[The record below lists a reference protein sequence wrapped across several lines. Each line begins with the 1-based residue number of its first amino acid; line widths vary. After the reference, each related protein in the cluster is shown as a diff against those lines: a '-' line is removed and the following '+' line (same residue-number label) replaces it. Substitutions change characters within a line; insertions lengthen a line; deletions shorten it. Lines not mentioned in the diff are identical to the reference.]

1 MDRILFSCSE
11 SQPAYYGMQWMDFSF
26 STSKDDNGDDDTIC
40 SYCYYY
46 LCENR
51 ISVSCRTRH
60 CCRRRFKYCDV
71 FSFPGSMSDA
81 IFGSASCAFFAI
93 FIFSHSVDDAT
104 NKHSDFMCGERMKS
118 ICSCASLSVWVQVY
132 RMFGATFIIAVCWRS
147 FRCKYMAPA
156 NLSFF
161 GRRSKLQSTN
171 RNKEFY
177 SSFAFAAA
185 IWPSVVW
192 MLVAGWLA
200 SRLLRAE
207 YNKTF
212 SIECFVHLVEL
223 QRAEGA
229 TATTT
234 TTTNQ
239 QKNQWKTLNASFAIF
254 YLDCRHQRLPHCI
267 TDIFVSRK
275 RNETRFAI

>member
-11 SQPAYYGMQWMDFSF
+11 SQPAYYGTQWMDFSF

-104 NKHSDFMCGERMKS
+104 NKHSDFMCAASEWRASVVVPHCLSGCRFTECSAPHLLLLFVGAVFGVNTWRQRIYRFSVAAPNCNQPIETKS
-118 ICSCASLSVWVQVY
+118 FIHHSHSLLQ
-132 RMFGATFIIAVCWRS
+132 
-147 FRCKYMAPA
+147 
-156 NLSFF
+156 F
-161 GRRSKLQSTN
+161 GRLL
-171 RNKEFY
+171 FGCWLLDD
-177 SSFAFAAA
+177 
-185 IWPSVVW
+185 WP
-192 MLVAGWLA
+192 AGFCVLNTIK
-200 SRLLRAE
+200 R
-207 YNKTF
+207 F
-212 SIECFVHLVEL
+212 
-223 QRAEGA
+223 Q
-229 TATTT
+229 
-234 TTTNQ
+234 
-239 QKNQWKTLNASFAIF
+239 LNALS
-254 YLDCRHQRLPHCI
+254 
-267 TDIFVSRK
+267 T
-275 RNETRFAI
+275 